1 MTAADFGR
9 RVQRRFEQLLDV
21 LADPARR
28 ERGAAAA
35 LLGYTA
41 VWTLY
46 AVIAKG
52 SQDIH
57 YDMAEQVALSQ
68 ELAFGYAKHPPLA
81 AAMVRA
87 WFTLFPLTDWAYYLL
102 AVATAALALWIAW
115 RLSARFLDGEKRV
128 LGLALLTL
136 VPFFNFHALKFNQ
149 NTLLMPL
156 WAATTLFFLRS
167 FETRRV
173 ADAALAGVTAA
184 AAMYGK
190 YWSIFLIAGL
200 GVAAL
205 ADSRRAVYFRSPA
218 PWVTIA
224 VGALALAP
232 HVAWLVAN
240 GFEPF
245 SYAVLVH
252 GGTSVMS
259 ALGAAIGYLAGSV
272 GYVAVAVV
280 FAILATR
287 PSPAAAR
294 DSVWPAT
301 PERRLA
307 AVAFWATLLLPALVA
322 IPAEV
327 RLTSL
332 WSMPSWT
339 LLPVMLLSSPLLAVD
354 RQAAARILMVA
365 VLFPLV
371 MVAAAPA
378 IAVVA
383 HRARVTPAAAH
394 SSLLA
399 APVERLWRETSG
411 QPLRLFSS
419 YEDFNYGVAFYLP
432 SRPLT
437 VNALDGVPPP
447 GLDARIARDGI
458 VLVCPA
464 QVGGCVT
471 VANAIAGR
479 GPAGKRIE
487 VDVTRRFWGVAGP
500 SARYLIIAIPP
511 RR

>member
-1 MTAADFGR
+1 M
-9 RVQRRFEQLLDV
+9 
-21 LADPARR
+21 
-28 ERGAAAA
+28 
-35 LLGYTA
+35 
-41 VWTLY
+41 
-46 AVIAKG
+46 IAKG

-81 AAMVRA
+81 AAVARA

-115 RLSARFLDGEKRV
+115 RVSARFLDGEKRV

-173 ADAALAGVTAA
+173 MDAALAGVTAA

-205 ADSRRAVYFRSPA
+205 ADPRRAVYFRSPA

-259 ALGAAIGYLAGSV
+259 ALGAAFGYLAGSV

-280 FAILATR
+280 FAVLATR
-287 PSPAAAR
+287 PSRGCGAGQPVAGDARAPAR
-294 DSVWPAT
+294 GGGVLGDV
-301 PERRLA
+301 
-307 AVAFWATLLLPALVA
+307 AVAGSGCDPRRGPPHVAMEHAGLDIVAGDAACRRRSLPSTAKL
-322 IPAEV
+322 
-327 RLTSL
+327 R
-332 WSMPSWT
+332 
-339 LLPVMLLSSPLLAVD
+339 
-354 RQAAARILMVA
+354 ARILMVA

-371 MVAAAPA
+371 ILAVAPA

-383 HRARVTPAAAH
+383 HRAGVTPAAAH

-399 APVERLWRETSG
+399 APVERLWRETSD

-447 GLDARIARDGI
+447 ELDARIARDGI

-464 QVGGCVT
+464 QAQGASLSQTPSPRGAGGE
-471 VANAIAGR
+471 AHRGGR
-479 GPAGKRIE
+479 HAPLLG
-487 VDVTRRFWGVAGP
+487 RRGTIGALSDHRH
-500 SARYLIIAIPP
+500 SAAALSGAIPEP
-511 RR
+511 ERQQKSDQ